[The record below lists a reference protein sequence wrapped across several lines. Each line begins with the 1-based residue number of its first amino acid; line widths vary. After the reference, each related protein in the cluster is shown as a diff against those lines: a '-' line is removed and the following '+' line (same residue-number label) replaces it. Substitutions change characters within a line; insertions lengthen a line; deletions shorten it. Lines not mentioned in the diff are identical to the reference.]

1 MRDEAVLLRIPAVRM
16 CESNWANLL
25 SLASID
31 FGENRFLVM
40 VVLARSTN
48 GLRRNE
54 SRRALETAIDFSLA
68 VSFHKFPPIDYLIL
82 EMDGSGALSFTS
94 SALPCETPLS
104 LWAVL
109 FRFSNSA

>member
-1 MRDEAVLLRIPAVRM
+1 MALHIPAERT

-31 FGENRFLVM
+31 FGENCFLIM
-40 VVLARSTN
+40 VVLAWNAN

-54 SRRALETAIDFSLA
+54 RRRALETAIDFSLA
-68 VSFHKFPPIDYLIL
+68 VSFHKFPPIDHLIL
-82 EMDGSGALSFTS
+82 EMDGSGALRFTS

-109 FRFSNSA
+109 FVV